1 MTSNNQI
8 NDAALQLHRRSL
20 VVDTHIDTITHLMA
34 RHPDFG
40 LRLEAGHVDIP
51 RLREGGV
58 GAALFAIWLDD
69 DVYDEPG
76 SLKYVMQGI
85 DLMRRTVEAHTDTLE
100 IAYTGDDVE
109 RIHNEGRIAVLLT
122 VEGGNAICSDLGVLR
137 QLHRAGIRSIT
148 LTWQYATPWCDSC
161 NDEPHGGL
169 TELGRDIVKEMGQ
182 IGMLADVSHIS
193 DRAFFDVLEAAD
205 GPVFASH
212 SSCRSLQDAR
222 RNMTDDMIVSLGQAG
237 GVININFASPFIGG
251 PDHPPFVP
259 MLKPERSLFRD
270 QFERIHQP
278 DGKPGAPMNRLL
290 DHFDLAVKLAGAD
303 HVGIGSD
310 YDGVS
315 SVPIGMDDISRLPN
329 LTHGLLERGH
339 NENTVTK
346 MLGANNLRLF
356 KQTLR

>member
-1 MTSNNQI
+1 MTPNNSI
-8 NDAALQLHRRSL
+8 SDAAIELHRRSL

-40 LRLEAGHVDIP
+40 ARLEAGHVDIP

-85 DLMRRTVEAHTDTLE
+85 DLMRRTVDAHADTLE
-100 IAYTGDDVE
+100 IAYTGNDVE

-122 VEGGNAICSDLGVLR
+122 VEGGNAICSDLAVLR
-137 QLHRAGIRSIT
+137 ELHRAGIRSIT
-148 LTWQYATPWCDSC
+148 LTWQYATSWCDSC
-161 NDEPHGGL
+161 NDEQHGGL
-169 TELGRDIVKEMGQ
+169 TELGSDIVKEMGQ
-182 IGMLADVSHIS
+182 IGMLPDVSHIS
-193 DRAFFDVLEAAD
+193 DRAFYDVLETAA

-212 SSCRSLQDAR
+212 SSCRSLQDAK
-222 RNMTDDMIVSLGQAG
+222 RNMTDDMIVALGQAD
-237 GVININFASPFIGG
+237 GVMNINFASPFIGG

-278 DGKPGAPMNRLL
+278 DGKPGAPMDRLL
-290 DHFDLAVKLAGAD
+290 DHFDLAVTLAGVD

-315 SVPIGMDDISRLPN
+315 SVPVGMDDISSLPY
-329 LTHGLLERGH
+329 LTDGLLDRGH
-339 NENTVTK
+339 DKNTVTK
-346 MLGANNLRLF
+346 MLGTNNLRLF
-356 KQTLR
+356 KRTLR

>member
-1 MTSNNQI
+1 MTSNNSI
-8 NDAALQLHRRSL
+8 SEAAESLHRRSL
-20 VVDTHIDTITHLMA
+20 VVDTHIDTITHLLS

-40 LRLEAGHVDIP
+40 TRLEAGHVDIP

-58 GAALFAIWLDD
+58 GAALFAIWVDD

-76 SLKYVMQGI
+76 SLKYVLQGI
-85 DLMRRTVEAHTDTLE
+85 DVMRRTVEAHGSALE

-109 RIHNEGRIAVLLT
+109 RIHREGRIAVVLT
-122 VEGGNAICSDLGVLR
+122 IEGGNAICSDLGVLR

-148 LTWQYATPWCDSC
+148 LTWQYATKWCDSC

-169 TELGRDIVKEMGQ
+169 TELGRDIVKEMCQ
-182 IGMLADVSHIS
+182 IGMLPDVSHIS
-193 DRAFFDVLEAAD
+193 DRAFYEVLEAAE

-222 RNMTDDMIVSLGQAG
+222 RNMSDDMIVALGQAG
-237 GVININFASPFIGG
+237 GVVNINFASAFIGG

-259 MLKPERSLFRD
+259 MLNPDRSQFRD
-270 QFERIHQP
+270 PFERIHKP
-278 DGKPGAPMNRLL
+278 DGRPGAPFDRLL
-290 DHFDLAVKLAGAD
+290 DHFDLALRLAGAE

-315 SVPIGMDDISRLPN
+315 SVPIGMDDISRLPV
-329 LTHGLLERGH
+329 LTAGLLGRGH
-339 NENTVTK
+339 DEEAVVK
-346 MLGANNLRLF
+346 VLGANNLRLF
-356 KQTLR
+356 KEAFR

>member
-1 MTSNNQI
+1 MTPNIQI
-8 NDAALQLHRRSL
+8 SDQADQLHKRSL

-76 SLKYVMQGI
+76 SLKYVLQAI
-85 DLMRRTVEAHTDTLE
+85 DLIRRTVDAYADTLE
-100 IAYTGDDVE
+100 IAYTGNDVE

-122 VEGGNAICSDLGVLR
+122 VEGGNAICSDLAVLR
-137 QLHRAGIRSIT
+137 ELHRAGIRSIT

-182 IGMLADVSHIS
+182 IGILPDVSHIS
-193 DRAFFDVLEAAD
+193 DNAFYDVLEAAD
-205 GPVFASH
+205 SPIFASH

-222 RNMTDDMIVSLGQAG
+222 RNMTDDMIVSLGQAD

-278 DGKPGAPMNRLL
+278 DGKPGVPMDRLL

-339 NENTVTK
+339 DEYAVTK

-356 KQTLR
+356 KQVLR

>member
-1 MTSNNQI
+1 MTSNNSLTDQ
-8 NDAALQLHRRSL
+8 AEQLHRRSL

-40 LRLEAGHVDIP
+40 ARLEVGHVDIP

-76 SLKYVMQGI
+76 SLKYVLQGI
-85 DLMRRTVEAHTDTLE
+85 DVMRRTVDAHADTLE
-100 IAYTGDDVE
+100 IAYTGNDVE
-109 RIHNEGRIAVLLT
+109 RIHGEGRIAVLLT
-122 VEGGNAICSDLGVLR
+122 IEGGNAICSDLGVLR
-137 QLHRAGIRSIT
+137 ELHRAGIRSIT

-169 TELGRDIVKEMGQ
+169 TDLGRDIVKEMGQ
-182 IGMLADVSHIS
+182 IGMLPDVSHIS
-193 DRAFFDVLEAAD
+193 DRAFYDVLESAEA
-205 GPVFASH
+205 PVFASH
-212 SSCRSLQDAR
+212 SSCRSLQDAK
-222 RNMTDDMIVSLGQAG
+222 RNMTDDMIVALGQAD

-259 MLKPERSLFRD
+259 MLKPERSQFRD
-270 QFERIHQP
+270 HFERIHQP
-278 DGKPGAPMNRLL
+278 DGKPGAPMSRLL
-290 DHFDLAVKLAGAD
+290 DHFDLAVKLAGRD
-303 HVGIGSD
+303 NVGIGSD

-329 LTHGLLERGH
+329 LTRGLLERGH
-339 NENTVTK
+339 DEKTVTK
-346 MLGANNLRLF
+346 ILGGNNLRLF
-356 KQTLR
+356 KQVLR